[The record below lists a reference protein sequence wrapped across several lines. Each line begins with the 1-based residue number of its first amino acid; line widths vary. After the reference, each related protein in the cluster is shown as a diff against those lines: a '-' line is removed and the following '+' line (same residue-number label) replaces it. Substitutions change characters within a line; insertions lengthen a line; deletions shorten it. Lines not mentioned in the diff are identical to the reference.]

1 MSTPTP
7 PASLAKTSSV
17 QGVAL
22 RVTRL
27 AADGKAVPGTD
38 NAYTMNRFVTVTF
51 TPVYDGANTIQQ
63 QLANGNFAVT
73 YQTSDVFQRI
83 EASIQIAGPDPEFNE
98 IAMGGTILRDDDD
111 VAVGWAP
118 TATGEIDQP
127 NGVALE
133 VWSYAIS
140 GGRQAVVRPF
150 YHWMFPRLFLHPS
163 DDSTLENDVLAW
175 NATGW
180 GNDNPNFA
188 GTGVDRGAAGWAW
201 DTDRPY
207 QYARV
212 ASAPINVNAYE
223 VVPPLTP

>member
-1 MSTPTP
+1 VTTPA
-7 PASLAKTSSV
+7 PALAKTSSV

-27 AADGKAVPGTD
+27 NPDGTAKEGD
-38 NAYTMNRFVTVTF
+38 DSAYTMNRFVTVTF

-73 YQTSDVFQRI
+73 YQTSDIFQRI
-83 EASIQIAGPDPEFNE
+83 EASVQIAGPDPEFNE
-98 IAMGGTILRDDDD
+98 LAMGGKLLLDDDD
-111 VAVGWAP
+111 VVVGWAP
-118 TATGEIDQP
+118 VATGEIDQP
-127 NGVALE
+127 DGVALE

-140 GGRQAVVRPF
+140 GGRQAVKYPF

-180 GNDNPNFA
+180 GNDNPSFA
-188 GTGVDRGAAGWAW
+188 GTGVAGWTW
-201 DTDRPY
+201 ETDRPY

-212 ASAPINVNAYE
+212 DTAPINVNGYE
-223 VVPPLTP
+223 VV